1 MKDLLKG
8 PTQFTVTI
16 SQRED
21 GTPTLSVTRESYNQ
35 RCSHK
40 NVVFF
45 ISGGVSIDFGPI
57 SVHFT
62 AFITGTDSS
71 EGDLNP

>member
-16 SQRED
+16 SQGED

-40 NVVFF
+40 SVVFL
-45 ISGGVSIDFGPI
+45 ISRGVFIDFGPI
-57 SVHFT
+57 FVRFKAFT
-62 AFITGTDSS
+62 TG
-71 EGDLNP
+71 GQIHLRGI